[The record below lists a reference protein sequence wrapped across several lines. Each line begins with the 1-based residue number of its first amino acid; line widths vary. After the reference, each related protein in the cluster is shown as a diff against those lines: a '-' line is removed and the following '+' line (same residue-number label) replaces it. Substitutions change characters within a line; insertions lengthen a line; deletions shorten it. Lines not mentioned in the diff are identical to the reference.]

1 MGVQSTPLAT
11 SVVLTLTMKAY
22 RFSVYNYPQG
32 ADELTWFRLF
42 RYFLTACHFSV
53 TKVTV
58 FTFACKRAIGVFA
71 VRMCMTVVGRIV
83 RAFIKI

>member
-32 ADELTWFRLF
+32 PLDSQRGQM
-42 RYFLTACHFSV
+42 S
-53 TKVTV
+53 
-58 FTFACKRAIGVFA
+58 
-71 VRMCMTVVGRIV
+71 
-83 RAFIKI
+83 